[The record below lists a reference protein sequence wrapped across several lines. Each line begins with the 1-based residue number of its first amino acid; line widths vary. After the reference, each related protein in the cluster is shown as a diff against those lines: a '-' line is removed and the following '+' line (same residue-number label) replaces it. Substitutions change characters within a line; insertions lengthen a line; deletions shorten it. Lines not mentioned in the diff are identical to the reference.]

1 MQSSGVQ
8 CIVGLVVY
16 VRLVFVMRS
25 AFKTV
30 CKLDYDTF
38 SNGKPFKQ
46 FRN

>member
-8 CIVGLVVY
+8 CTVSLVVY

-25 AFKTV
+25 AFKTA

-38 SNGKPFKQ
+38 SNGKPLKQ
-46 FRN
+46 FRS